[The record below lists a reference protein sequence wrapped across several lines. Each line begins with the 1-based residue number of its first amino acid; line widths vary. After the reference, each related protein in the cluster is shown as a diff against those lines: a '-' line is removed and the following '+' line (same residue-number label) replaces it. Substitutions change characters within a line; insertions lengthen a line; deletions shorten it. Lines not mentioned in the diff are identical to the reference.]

1 MFRNDTF
8 ELKMENCLLK
18 TRFMDLNLLC
28 SVTQVQ
34 SSLLRFS
41 GLEFYKVLY
50 SSDPTQIPPCR
61 RIKGSKLSN
70 IGLLR
75 F

>member
-1 MFRNDTF
+1 MLPVVFRNDTF

-34 SSLLRFS
+34 S
-41 GLEFYKVLY
+41 
-50 SSDPTQIPPCR
+50 
-61 RIKGSKLSN
+61 
-70 IGLLR
+70 
-75 F
+75 